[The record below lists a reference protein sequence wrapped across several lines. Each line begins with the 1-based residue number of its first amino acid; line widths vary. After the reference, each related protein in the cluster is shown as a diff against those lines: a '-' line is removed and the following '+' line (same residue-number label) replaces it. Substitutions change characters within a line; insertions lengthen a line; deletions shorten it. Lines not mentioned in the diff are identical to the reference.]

1 MLLLQGLKEHYVILK
16 CFFLDGSSTQK
27 EEREIFFFSLYYTD
41 PYQSN
46 D

>member
-27 EEREIFFFSLYYTD
+27 EEREIFFFSDILYW
-41 PYQSN
+41 PLSE
-46 D
+46 